1 LKNHFTAKVVAGHR
15 ITIPNEVCQVLGIE
29 NGIFVEVDLD
39 VVRVLPKI
47 EDKSV
52 GGQ

>member
-1 LKNHFTAKVVAGHR
+1 LKKQFIAKVVAGNR

-29 NGIFVEVDLD
+29 HGIFVEVDLD
-39 VVRVLPKI
+39 VVAALPKI
-47 EDKSV
+47 EDNLG